1 MSSSFD
7 QTEVNRVRRVP
18 KRGHY
23 DRESVYG
30 VVDAAWVGH
39 VAFADRST
47 QHVTVIPMLHA
58 RDGDDLIFHGAKASR
73 LMKLLGS
80 GSPVSIGFTLVDG
93 LVLAKSLF
101 HHSMNYRSAV
111 VFGSGRPVEGREEAT
126 EALRILSEKI
136 TPGRWDDARQPA
148 DRELAATAVVRVRIE
163 SASAKI
169 RTGGPVEE
177 PEDESLPVWSGVLPL
192 SETAGTPI
200 TDTHSVSLPVPD
212 YLGTFRRQLNQRSA

>member
-1 MSSSFD
+1 MSSTFE

-23 DRESVYG
+23 DRETVYG

-39 VAFADRST
+39 VAFHDKST
-47 QHVTVIPMLHA
+47 QRVTVIPMLHA
-58 RDGDDLIFHGAKASR
+58 RNGNDLIFHGAKSSR
-73 LMKLLGS
+73 LMKWLGS
-80 GSPVSIGFTLVDG
+80 GEPLSIGFTLIDG

-111 VFGSGRPVEGREEAT
+111 VFGIGHAVDTQEEVT
-126 EALRILSEKI
+126 EALRILSEKVA
-136 TPGRWDDARQPA
+136 PGRWDDAREPA
-148 DRELAATAVVRVRIE
+148 DREVAATAVVRVRIE

-177 PEDESLPVWSGVLPL
+177 PEDESLPVWSGILPL
-192 SETAGTPI
+192 SESAGMPI
-200 TDTHSVSLPVPD
+200 ADTHSVSLPVPD
-212 YLGTFRRQLNQRSA
+212 YLTTFRRQLNERST